1 MPVAKSQPGVS
12 PDAGWYAGA
21 GVPTDGDAEQAPPV
35 PPPPDIV
42 QLVPPAYPWP
52 PPEMVMV
59 PTPPPDLVAVQLAD
73 DPPAQRVVPV
83 GERYELVA
91 RGAER
96 AGGRAGVTCS
106 CRSTGARRQRLRAED
121 SISARRQVAA
131 YSVTG
136 AVVSTVHVDVAL
148 SYVVEHA
155 RGGQASTRRLIDGV
169 AGTVAA
175 RAELGFGDGIVRRV
189 RIAHLGQTPLLIH
202 QRLDGGH
209 HRRSDRCSAK
219 AAPRAGRAR
228 AGLSPLGRI
237 READGGEVP
246 PDAVRGK
253 ERNVRNIAYAV
264 GRVAED
270 AGLPRGLGI
279 PRARPVHLEIAGLVG
294 SSSPGGAATRAAA
307 ARGRG

>member
-1 MPVAKSQPGVS
+1 
-12 PDAGWYAGA
+12 
-21 GVPTDGDAEQAPPV
+21 
-35 PPPPDIV
+35 
-42 QLVPPAYPWP
+42 
-52 PPEMVMV
+52 
-59 PTPPPDLVAVQLAD
+59 
-73 DPPAQRVVPV
+73 
-83 GERYELVA
+83 
-91 RGAER
+91 
-96 AGGRAGVTCS
+96 
-106 CRSTGARRQRLRAED
+106 
-121 SISARRQVAA
+121 
-131 YSVTG
+131 
-136 AVVSTVHVDVAL
+136 
-148 SYVVEHA
+148 YVVEHA

-219 AAPRAGRAR
+219 AAPGAGRAR
-228 AGLSPLGRI
+228 ARRSAPAGSRI
-237 READGGEVP
+237 GVADGGEVP
-246 PDAVRGK
+246 PDAVRAK

-264 GRVAED
+264 GGITED
-270 AGLPRGLGI
+270 SLLPHGLGI